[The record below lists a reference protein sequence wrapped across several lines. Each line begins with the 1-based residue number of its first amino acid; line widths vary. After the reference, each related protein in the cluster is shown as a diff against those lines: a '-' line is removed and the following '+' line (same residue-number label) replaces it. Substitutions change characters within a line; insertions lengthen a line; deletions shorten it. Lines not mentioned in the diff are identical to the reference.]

1 MKCAFC
7 HTMCRMGRRKLRFD
21 TRKNA
26 ERKGRPPLLVRISLP
41 QGCQKFG
48 FCPSSRI
55 LRCLSWDSDGH
66 LTYFSS
72 IRISLINARA
82 RSRNPDPDIRS
93 HVRLEGV
100 HIAYTHI
107 AYTHAWP
114 PVQALTPVMWVALAV
129 KRR

>member
-1 MKCAFC
+1 MHRLPLVLLHCVA
-7 HTMCRMGRRKLRFD
+7 LARFAAAGIFF
-21 TRKNA
+21 T
-26 ERKGRPPLLVRISLP
+26 EQP

-100 HIAYTHI
+100 HIAYSI
-107 AYTHAWP
+107 
-114 PVQALTPVMWVALAV
+114 
-129 KRR
+129 

>member
-1 MKCAFC
+1 MS
-7 HTMCRMGRRKLRFD
+7 
-21 TRKNA
+21 
-26 ERKGRPPLLVRISLP
+26 LLLLLEDFNVLMLISCKM

-72 IRISLINARA
+72 IRISLINARE

-100 HIAYTHI
+100 HIAYMNREDVVCD
-107 AYTHAWP
+107 
-114 PVQALTPVMWVALAV
+114 PVT
-129 KRR
+129 

>member
-1 MKCAFC
+1 MAPGRGVVGHYNKCI
-7 HTMCRMGRRKLRFD
+7 
-21 TRKNA
+21 NNN
-26 ERKGRPPLLVRISLP
+26 

-100 HIAYTHI
+100 HIAYMNREHVVCD
-107 AYTHAWP
+107 
-114 PVQALTPVMWVALAV
+114 PVT
-129 KRR
+129 